1 MQPNW
6 FVAIEAVAE
15 QPLSFPPLARGMRL
29 LHPADYHVTIAFF
42 GQLPFDPSDRI
53 AGLLRQIR
61 SERFCAVATE
71 ALLLPR
77 RDYASVV
84 ALGFG
89 ESSETLRRV
98 ITEWRDRLR
107 SAVDLAPER
116 RSVLPHLT
124 VARMKPCRD
133 HRAIQERSRWVNELT
148 ERLPVMFSFRR
159 IGLYT
164 WQDPRLPNH
173 PHYRAT
179 RWIELE

>member
-15 QPLSFPPLARGMRL
+15 QPLSFPPLVEGMRL

-53 AGLLRQIR
+53 AGLLSQIR
-61 SERFCAVATE
+61 SGRFCAVATE

-89 ESSETLRRV
+89 EGSDTLRSV
-98 ITEWRDRLR
+98 ITQWRDRLR
-107 SAVDLAPER
+107 GALDLDPEQR
-116 RSVLPHLT
+116 PVLPHLT
-124 VARMKPCRD
+124 VARMKPRRD
-133 HRAIQERSRWVNELT
+133 HCAIQERSRWAAALAGELPIT
-148 ERLPVMFSFRR
+148 FSFRR

-164 WQDPRLPNH
+164 WQNERKPNH
-173 PHYRAT
+173 PQYRAT
-179 RWIELE
+179 RWVELE